1 MLKIVLDI
9 VWPIA
14 KKYGLAALAVVLGLG
29 IAYISFNHWKNSI
42 IEQGYQ
48 KGVAECNEERAEAN
62 TKVTEAYQEAVN
74 ALIKKNHDNKLE
86 FENAL
91 NAYANRPADVVIQ
104 RVPVRVKAVCPT
116 GNTQTGSAE
125 SGSGSTGIGGQTIE
139 TELSERATR
148 SIEGIMNDI
157 QRLQDQCLLVK
168 EAQRINQGD

>member
-1 MLKIVLDI
+1 MLSTILTT

-14 KKYGLAALAVVLGLG
+14 KKYGIAALAVVLGLG
-29 IAYISFNHWKNSI
+29 IAYVSFNHWKNSI

-48 KGVAECNEERAEAN
+48 KGVAECNEERSKAN
-62 TKVTEAYQEAVN
+62 AKATEAYQAAVD
-74 ALIKKNHDNKLE
+74 ALIEKNRTNQEE

-91 NAYANRPADVVIQ
+91 YIYANRPADVVIQ

-116 GNTQTGSAE
+116 GHTQAGSAE
-125 SGSGSTGIGGQTIE
+125 SGIGGTGIGGQTIE

-148 SIEGIMNDI
+148 SIERIMNDI
-157 QRLQDQCLLVK
+157 KHLQDQCLLVK